1 MFSETPIISVISF
14 IETWEVLF
22 IVYISEISPPKKISG
37 LSSICVAFDYNPY
50 IVDSLK
56 TIPTYYYHKKDK
68 VWEFPVCYLG
78 RLLDNLTFLDEIQLK
93 LLDTPESGQ
102 FRQGQLFQEPLSEIE
117 KVSFKMKPFEHQLE
131 AINFGLEHEKWLLLD
146 SMGLGKTNSI
156 IWLAETLK
164 RRGIIDHCFII
175 CGVNSLKQNWKKEI
189 AKFST
194 ESAVVLGEYTTR
206 TGTIRYRPMDK
217 RAEQL
222 RNPIE
227 EFFVIT
233 NIESLR
239 DDRIIEAFKKS
250 ENSFGMI
257 AFDEAHK
264 AATKTSQQGTNLLK
278 LDAPFKI
285 AATGT
290 LITNNPLSAYVPLS
304 WTENDQ
310 STLTTYKSQYCNFG
324 GFKNAQV
331 IGFKNLEVLQE
342 EISNCS
348 LRRTLDQVRSDMPP
362 KTVTIELLELED
374 DQRKFY
380 EAIKEGVKEE
390 ADKIELKSANLL
402 ALTTRLRQATACP
415 SLLTTQNICSVK
427 VERCV
432 ELISELTSQGEKVVV
447 LSVFKETL
455 NELAAKL
462 GQFRYSINTGD
473 TPDAIV
479 GNNVDRFQNDPNEQV
494 FAGTWGKV
502 GTGWTL
508 NAASYLICLDTPYT
522 AAMFDQGT
530 DRVWR
535 VNNERPAFIT
545 VLECKDTIDERV
557 QQIIEH
563 KKELGEYLVD
573 GVEFSGTTSSK
584 LDDELRAIIR
594 DL

>member
-1 MFSETPIISVISF
+1 MIHIT
-14 IETWEVLF
+14 
-22 IVYISEISPPKKISG
+22 EISPPQKISG
-37 LSSICVAFDYNPY
+37 LSSICVTFDFNQY
-50 IVDSLK
+50 IVDALK
-56 TIPTYYYHKKDK
+56 TIPTYYYHKKDN
-68 VWEFPVCYLG
+68 VWEFPICYLN
-78 RLLDNLTFLDEIQLK
+78 RLLDSLTFLDEIQLR
-93 LLDTPESGQ
+93 LLDTPESGEFHFGRQ
-102 FRQGQLFQEPLSEIE
+102 FNLEPLSETE
-117 KVSFKMKPFEHQLE
+117 EVSFKMKPFEHQLE
-131 AINFGLEHEKWLLLD
+131 AINYGLTHEKWLLLD

-175 CGVNSLKQNWKKEI
+175 CEVNSLKQNWKKEI

-194 ESAVVLGEYTTR
+194 ESAVVLGEHITR
-206 TGTIRYRPMDK
+206 TGSVRYKSMDK

-222 RNPIE
+222 RDPID

-233 NIESLR
+233 NLESLR

-250 ENSFGMI
+250 SNKFGMI

-278 LDAPFKI
+278 LEAPFKV

-304 WTENDQ
+304 WTGNDQ
-310 STLTTYKSQYCNFG
+310 SILTTYKSQYCNFG
-324 GFKNAQV
+324 GIRDSQV

-342 EISNCS
+342 EIQSCS

-362 KTVTIELLELED
+362 KTVTLELLEPD
-374 DQRKFY
+374 DAQRKFY

-415 SLLTTQNICSVK
+415 SLLTTQK
-427 VERCV
+427 VPSCKVDRCV
-432 ELISELTSQGEKVVV
+432 ELIQELTSQGEKVVV
-447 LSVFKETL
+447 LSVFKETI
-455 NELAAKL
+455 NDLATKL
-462 GQFRYSINTGD
+462 GQFRFSVNTGD
-473 TPDAIV
+473 IPDGVVAR
-479 GNNVDRFQNDPNEQV
+479 NVDKFQDDPNEQV
-494 FAGTWGKV
+494 FIGTWGKV

-508 NAASYLICLDTPYT
+508 NAASYLICIDTPYT

-530 DRVWR
+530 DRIWR
-535 VNNERPAFIT
+535 VNNTRPAFIT
-545 VLECKDTIDERV
+545 VLLCKETIDERV
-557 QQIIEH
+557 QQIIET

-573 GVEFSGTTSSK
+573 GVEFSGGATSR
-584 LDDELRAIIR
+584 LDDELRAILR

>member
-1 MFSETPIISVISF
+1 MIHIT
-14 IETWEVLF
+14 
-22 IVYISEISPPKKISG
+22 EISPPQKISG
-37 LSSICVAFDYNPY
+37 LSSICVTFDFNQY
-50 IVDSLK
+50 IVDALK
-56 TIPTYYYHKKDK
+56 TIPTYYYHKKDN
-68 VWEFPVCYLG
+68 VWEFPICYLG
-78 RLLDNLTFLDEIQLK
+78 RLLDSLTFLDEINLK
-93 LLDTPESGQ
+93 LLDTPESGEFHFGRQ
-102 FRQGQLFQEPLSEIE
+102 FNLEPLSETE
-117 KVSFKMKPFEHQLE
+117 KISFKMNPFEHQLE
-131 AINFGLEHEKWLLLD
+131 AINYGLAHEKWLLLD

-194 ESAVVLGEYTTR
+194 ESAIVLGEHVTR
-206 TGTIRYRPMDK
+206 TGSIRYKSMEK

-222 RNPIE
+222 RDPID

-233 NIESLR
+233 NLESLR

-250 ENSFGMI
+250 SNKFGMI

-278 LDAPFKI
+278 LEAPFKV

-304 WTENDQ
+304 WTGNDQ
-310 STLTTYKSQYCNFG
+310 SILTTYKSQYCNFG
-324 GFKNAQV
+324 GIRDSQV

-342 EISNCS
+342 EIKSCS

-362 KTVTIELLELED
+362 KTVTLEVLEPND

-415 SLLTTQNICSVK
+415 SLLTTQNVSSCK
-427 VERCV
+427 VDRCV
-432 ELISELTSQGEKVVV
+432 ELIQELTSQGEKVVV
-447 LSVFKETL
+447 LSVFKETI
-455 NELAAKL
+455 NELSAKL
-462 GQFRYSINTGD
+462 DQFRYSINTGD
-473 TPDAIV
+473 VPDAV
-479 GNNVDRFQNDPNEQV
+479 VANNVSRFQEDPNEQV
-494 FAGTWGKV
+494 FVGTWGKV

-508 NAASYLICLDTPYT
+508 NAASYLICIDTPYT

-530 DRVWR
+530 DRIWR
-535 VNNERPAFIT
+535 VNNTRPAFIT
-545 VLECKDTIDERV
+545 VLLCKETIDERV
-557 QQIIEH
+557 QQIIET

-573 GVEFSGTTSSK
+573 GVEFSSQNSTK

>member
-1 MFSETPIISVISF
+1 MIHIT
-14 IETWEVLF
+14 
-22 IVYISEISPPKKISG
+22 EISPPQKMSG
-37 LSSICVAFDYNPY
+37 LSSICVTFDFNQY
-50 IVDSLK
+50 IVDALK
-56 TIPTYYYHKKDK
+56 TIPTYYYHKKDN
-68 VWEFPVCYLG
+68 VWEFPICYLG
-78 RLLDNLTFLDEIQLK
+78 RLLDSLTFLDEIQLK
-93 LLDTPESGQ
+93 LLDTPESGDGE
-102 FRQGQLFQEPLSEIE
+102 FRFGKQYNLEPLSEIE
-117 KVSFKMKPFEHQLE
+117 KVSFKMKPFDHQLE
-131 AINFGLEHEKWLLLD
+131 AINYGLAQEKWLLLD

-206 TGTIRYRPMDK
+206 NGTIRYRSMDK
-217 RAEQL
+217 RAAQL
-222 RNPIE
+222 KDPIE

-233 NIESLR
+233 NLESLR

-250 ENSFGMI
+250 SNNFGMI

-304 WTENDQ
+304 WTGNDR
-310 STLTTYKSQYCNFG
+310 SILTTYKSQYCNFG
-324 GFKNAQV
+324 GIHNAQV

-342 EISNCS
+342 EIQSCS
-348 LRRTLDQVRSDMPP
+348 LRRTLDQVRTDMPP
-362 KTVTIELLELED
+362 KTVTLEVLEPD
-374 DQRKFY
+374 ESQRKFY

-415 SLLTTQNICSVK
+415 SLLTTQSISSCK
-427 VERCV
+427 VDRCV
-432 ELISELTSQGEKVVV
+432 ELIQELTSQGEKVVV

-455 NELAAKL
+455 NDLAAKL
-462 GQFRYSINTGD
+462 DQFRFSVNTGD
-473 TPDAIV
+473 VPDAV
-479 GNNVDRFQNDPNEQV
+479 VADNVSRFQEDPREQV
-494 FAGTWGKV
+494 FIGTWGKV

-508 NAASYLICLDTPYT
+508 NAASYLICIDTPYT

-530 DRVWR
+530 DRIWR
-535 VNNERPAFIT
+535 VNNDRPAFIT
-545 VLECKDTIDERV
+545 VLICGDTIDERV
-557 QQIIEH
+557 QEIIER

-573 GVEFSGTTSSK
+573 GVEFSGQLNSK

>member
-1 MFSETPIISVISF
+1 MIHIT
-14 IETWEVLF
+14 
-22 IVYISEISPPKKISG
+22 EISPPQKMSG
-37 LSSICVAFDYNPY
+37 LSSICVTFDFNQY
-50 IVDSLK
+50 IVDALK
-56 TIPTYYYHKKDK
+56 TIPTYYYHKKDN
-68 VWEFPVCYLG
+68 VWEFPICYLG
-78 RLLDNLTFLDEIQLK
+78 RLLDSLTFLDEIQLK
-93 LLDTPESGQ
+93 LLDTPESGDGE
-102 FRQGQLFQEPLSEIE
+102 FRFGKQYNLEPLSEIE
-117 KVSFKMKPFEHQLE
+117 KVSFKMKPFDHQLE
-131 AINFGLEHEKWLLLD
+131 AINYGLAQEKWLLLD

-206 TGTIRYRPMDK
+206 NGTIRYRSMDK
-217 RAEQL
+217 RAAQL
-222 RNPIE
+222 KDPIE

-233 NIESLR
+233 NLESLR

-250 ENSFGMI
+250 SNNFGMI

-304 WTENDQ
+304 WTGNDR
-310 STLTTYKSQYCNFG
+310 SILTTYKSQYCNFG
-324 GFKNAQV
+324 GIHNAQV

-342 EISNCS
+342 EIQSCS
-348 LRRTLDQVRSDMPP
+348 LRRTLDQVRTDMPP
-362 KTVTIELLELED
+362 KTVTLEVLEPD
-374 DQRKFY
+374 ETQRKFY

-415 SLLTTQNICSVK
+415 SLLTTQNINSCK
-427 VERCV
+427 VDRCV
-432 ELISELTSQGEKVVV
+432 ELIQELTSQGEKVVV

-455 NELAAKL
+455 NDLAAKL
-462 GQFRYSINTGD
+462 DQFRFSINTGD
-473 TPDAIV
+473 VPDAV
-479 GNNVDRFQNDPNEQV
+479 VADNVSRFQEDPKEQV
-494 FAGTWGKV
+494 FIGTWGKV

-508 NAASYLICLDTPYT
+508 NAASYLICIDTPYT

-530 DRVWR
+530 DRIWR
-535 VNNERPAFIT
+535 VNNDRPAFIT
-545 VLECKDTIDERV
+545 VLICGDTIDERV
-557 QQIIEH
+557 QEIIER

-573 GVEFSGTTSSK
+573 GVEFSGQLNSK

>member
-1 MFSETPIISVISF
+1 MVTIQ
-14 IETWEVLF
+14 
-22 IVYISEISPPKKISG
+22 EISPPKKISG
-37 LSSICVAFDYNPY
+37 LSSLLISFEFNQY

-56 TIPTYYYHKKDK
+56 TLPTYYYHKKER
-68 VWEFPVCYLG
+68 VWEVPICYLG
-78 RLLDNLTFLDEIQLK
+78 RLLDSLTFLDEIQLK
-93 LLDTPESGQ
+93 LLDISKSDEFRFNKQ
-102 FRQGQLFQEPLSEIE
+102 FNLEPLSEIE

-131 AINFGLEHEKWLLLD
+131 AINFGLAQEKWLLLD

-189 AKFST
+189 QKFST

-206 TGTIRYRPMDK
+206 TGKIRYRSMDK
-217 RAEQL
+217 RAQQL
-222 RNPIE
+222 KDPIE

-233 NIESLR
+233 NLESLR

-250 ENSFGMI
+250 SNKFDMI

-264 AATKTSQQGTNLLK
+264 AATKSSQQGTNLLE

-304 WTENDQ
+304 WTGNDQ
-310 STLTTYKSQYCNFG
+310 SILTTYKSQYCNFG
-324 GFKNAQV
+324 GFKNSQV
-331 IGFKNLEVLQE
+331 IGFKNLNVLQE
-342 EISNCS
+342 ELSACS
-348 LRRTLDQVRSDMPP
+348 LRRTLDQVRSDMPS
-362 KTVTIELLELED
+362 KTVTLEVLELED
-374 DQRKFY
+374 SQRKFY

-415 SLLTTQNICSVK
+415 GLLTTQK
-427 VERCV
+427 VESIKVTRCL
-432 ELISELTSQGEKVVV
+432 EYIEELTSQGEKVVV

-455 NELAAKL
+455 NDLAAKL
-462 GQFRYSINTGD
+462 GQFRFSINTGD
-473 TPDAIV
+473 TPDAVVASNIE
-479 GNNVDRFQNDPNEQV
+479 RFQTDPNEQV
-494 FAGTWGKV
+494 CIGTWGKI

-508 NAASYLICLDTPYT
+508 NAASYLICIDTPYT

-530 DRVWR
+530 DRIWR

-545 VLECKDTIDERV
+545 VLICEDTIDERV
-557 QQIIEH
+557 QQIIET

-573 GVEFSGTTSSK
+573 GIESDNLANNK
-584 LDDELRAIIR
+584 LEDALREIIR

>member
-1 MFSETPIISVISF
+1 MIHLT
-14 IETWEVLF
+14 
-22 IVYISEISPPKKISG
+22 EISPPKKISG
-37 LSSICVAFDYNPY
+37 LSSVCVTFDFNQY
-50 IVDSLK
+50 IIDALK
-56 TIPTYYYHKKDK
+56 SIPTFYYHKKDN

-78 RLLDNLTFLDEIQLK
+78 RLLDSLTFLDEIQLK

-102 FRQGQLFQEPLSEIE
+102 FHFASKYNQQPLSEIE

-131 AINFGLEHEKWLLLD
+131 AINFGLSQEKWLLLD

-164 RRGIIDHCFII
+164 RRGVIDHCFII

-189 AKFST
+189 EKFST
-194 ESAVVLGEYTTR
+194 ESAVVLGEYVTR
-206 TGTIRYRPMDK
+206 TGTVRYRSMEK
-217 RAEQL
+217 RAQQL
-222 RNPIE
+222 KDPIE

-233 NIESLR
+233 NLESLR

-250 ENSFGMI
+250 SNSFGMI

-264 AATKTSQQGTNLLK
+264 AATKSSQQGTNLLK

-304 WTENDQ
+304 WTGNDQ

-342 EISNCS
+342 EINECS

-362 KTVTIELLELED
+362 KTVTLELLEPND

-390 ADKIELKSANLL
+390 ADKIELKATNLL
-402 ALTTRLRQATACP
+402 ALTTRLRQATSCP
-415 SLLTTQNICSVK
+415 SLLTTQEVSSCK
-427 VERCV
+427 VDRCV
-432 ELISELTSQGEKVVV
+432 ELIQELTSQGEKVVV

-462 GQFRYSINTGD
+462 GQFRFSINTGD
-473 TPDAIV
+473 VPDAV
-479 GNNVDRFQNDPNEQV
+479 VASNVSRFQEDPNEQV

-508 NAASYLICLDTPYT
+508 NSASYLICLDTPYT

-530 DRVWR
+530 DRIWR
-535 VNNERPAFIT
+535 VNNTRPAFIT
-545 VLECKDTIDERV
+545 VLLCKETIDERV
-557 QQIIEH
+557 QQIIET
-563 KKELGEYLVD
+563 KKELGDYLVD
-573 GVEFSGTTSSK
+573 GKEFTGSINSK
-584 LDDELRAIIR
+584 LEDELRSIIL

>member
-1 MFSETPIISVISF
+1 MI
-14 IETWEVLF
+14 
-22 IVYISEISPPKKISG
+22 YITEISPPKKISG
-37 LSSICVAFDYNPY
+37 LSSICVTFDYNQY
-50 IVDSLK
+50 VVDALK
-56 TIPTYYYHKKDK
+56 TIPTFYYHKRDN
-68 VWEFPVCYLG
+68 VWELPVCYLG
-78 RLLDNLTFLDEIQLK
+78 RLLDNLTFLDEIQLR
-93 LLDTPESGQ
+93 LLNTPESGEFRAATQ
-102 FRQGQLFQEPLSEIE
+102 FDLKPLSETE
-117 KVSFKMKPFEHQLE
+117 EVSFKMKPFDHQLE
-131 AINFGLEHEKWLLLD
+131 AINYGLSREKWLLLD

-189 AKFST
+189 QKFST

-206 TGTIRYRPMDK
+206 TGTVRYRPMDK

-222 RNPIE
+222 KNPIE

-233 NIESLR
+233 NLESLR

-250 ENSFGMI
+250 SNKFGMI

-278 LDAPFKI
+278 LEAPFKV

-304 WTENDQ
+304 WTDNDQ
-310 STLTTYKSQYCNFG
+310 SILTTYKSQYCNLG
-324 GFKNAQV
+324 GIKDSQV
-331 IGFKNLEVLQE
+331 IGFKNLEVLRE
-342 EISNCS
+342 EIESCS

-362 KTVTIELLELED
+362 KSVKLEVLEMED
-374 DQRKFY
+374 SQRKFY

-390 ADKIELKSANLL
+390 ADKITLKSANLL

-415 SLLTTQNICSVK
+415 SLLTSQSISSCK
-427 VERCV
+427 VDRCI
-432 ELISELTSQGEKVVV
+432 ELIQELTSQGEKVVV
-447 LSVFKETL
+447 LSVFKETI
-455 NELAAKL
+455 NDLATKL
-462 GQFRYSINTGD
+462 GQFRYSVNTGD
-473 TPDAIV
+473 IPDAV
-479 GNNVDRFQNDPNEQV
+479 VARNVDKFQEDPEEQV
-494 FAGTWGKV
+494 FIGTWGKV

-508 NAASYLICLDTPYT
+508 NAASYLICIDTPYT

-530 DRVWR
+530 DRIWR
-535 VNNERPAFIT
+535 VNNTRPAFIT
-545 VLECKDTIDERV
+545 VLLCGDTIDERV
-557 QQIIEH
+557 QEIIET

-573 GVEFSGTTSSK
+573 GVEFNGNTSNSR
-584 LDDELRAIIR
+584 LDDELRAILR

>member
-1 MFSETPIISVISF
+1 MINIY
-14 IETWEVLF
+14 EV
-22 IVYISEISPPKKISG
+22 SPPNKLSG
-37 LSSICVAFDYNPY
+37 LSSLVIKFDYNEY
-50 IVDSLK
+50 IIDALK
-56 TIPTYYYHKKDK
+56 TLPTYNYDKKNK
-68 VWEFPVCYLG
+68 LWEVPITYLG
-78 RLLDNLTFLDEIQLK
+78 RVLDNLTFLDDIQLR
-93 LLDTPESGQ
+93 LLDTPENGGIT
-102 FRQGQLFQEPLSEIE
+102 FNRKFNLEPLSEIE

-131 AINFGLEHEKWLLLD
+131 AINFGLTKEKWLLLD

-189 AKFST
+189 QKFST
-194 ESAVVLGEYTTR
+194 ESAIVLGEYTTR
-206 TGTIRYRPMDK
+206 TGTTRYRSMDK
-217 RAEQL
+217 RAQQL
-222 RNPIE
+222 KDPIE

-233 NIESLR
+233 NLESLR
-239 DDRIIEAFKKS
+239 DDRIIEAFKTSSNK
-250 ENSFGMI
+250 FGMI

-264 AATKTSQQGTNLLK
+264 AATKSSQQGTNLLK

-304 WTENDQ
+304 WTGNDKA
-310 STLTTYKSQYCNFG
+310 TLTNYKSQYCNFG

-342 EISNCS
+342 EIKACS

-362 KTVTIELLELED
+362 KTVTLEVLEPED

-390 ADKIELKSANLL
+390 ADKIELKTSSLL
-402 ALTTRLRQATACP
+402 ALTTRLRQASACP
-415 SLLTTQNICSVK
+415 SILTTQPVSSCK
-427 VERCV
+427 VDRCV
-432 ELISELTSQGEKVVV
+432 ELIQELTSQGEKVVV

-455 NELAAKL
+455 NELAARL
-462 GQFRYSINTGD
+462 GEFRFSINTGD
-473 TPDAIV
+473 VPDAV
-479 GNNVDRFQNDPNEQV
+479 VSTNVSRFQDDPKEQV
-494 FAGTWGKV
+494 FIGTWGKV

-508 NAASYLICLDTPYT
+508 NSASYLICLDTPYT

-530 DRVWR
+530 DRIWR
-535 VNNERPAFIT
+535 VNNTRPAFIT
-545 VLECKDTIDERV
+545 VLMCKDTIDERV
-557 QQIIEH
+557 QQIIET
-563 KKELGEYLVD
+563 KKELGEFLVD
-573 GVEFSGTTSSK
+573 GVDFDNTNNSR
-584 LDDELRAIIR
+584 LDDELRAILR

>member
-1 MFSETPIISVISF
+1 MIHIT
-14 IETWEVLF
+14 
-22 IVYISEISPPKKISG
+22 EISPPQKMSG
-37 LSSICVAFDYNPY
+37 LSSICVTFDFNQY
-50 IVDSLK
+50 IVDALK
-56 TIPTYYYHKKDK
+56 TIPTYYYHKKDN
-68 VWEFPVCYLG
+68 VWEFPICYLG
-78 RLLDNLTFLDEIQLK
+78 RLLDSLTFLDEIQLK
-93 LLDTPESGQ
+93 LLDTPESGE
-102 FRQGQLFQEPLSEIE
+102 FRFGKQYNLEPLSETE
-117 KVSFKMKPFEHQLE
+117 KVSFKMKPFDHQLE
-131 AINFGLEHEKWLLLD
+131 AINYGLAQEKWLLLD

-206 TGTIRYRPMDK
+206 NGTIRYRSMDK
-217 RAEQL
+217 RAAQL
-222 RNPIE
+222 KDPIE

-233 NIESLR
+233 NLESLR
-239 DDRIIEAFKKS
+239 DDRIIDAFKKS
-250 ENSFGMI
+250 SNKFGMI

-304 WTENDQ
+304 WTGNDR
-310 STLTTYKSQYCNFG
+310 SILTTYKSQYCNFG
-324 GFKNAQV
+324 GIHNAQV

-342 EISNCS
+342 EIQSCS
-348 LRRTLDQVRSDMPP
+348 LRRTLDQVRTDMPP
-362 KTVTIELLELED
+362 KTVTLEVLEPD
-374 DQRKFY
+374 ESQRKFY

-415 SLLTTQNICSVK
+415 SLLTTQNISSCK
-427 VERCV
+427 VDRCV
-432 ELISELTSQGEKVVV
+432 ELIQELTSQGEKVVV

-455 NELAAKL
+455 NDLAAKL
-462 GQFRYSINTGD
+462 DQFRFSINTGD
-473 TPDAIV
+473 VPDAV
-479 GNNVDRFQNDPNEQV
+479 VADNVSRFQEDPREQV
-494 FAGTWGKV
+494 FIGTWGKV

-508 NAASYLICLDTPYT
+508 NAASYLICIDTPYT

-530 DRVWR
+530 DRIWR
-535 VNNERPAFIT
+535 VNNDRPAFIT
-545 VLECKDTIDERV
+545 VLICGDTIDERV
-557 QQIIEH
+557 QEIIER

-573 GVEFSGTTSSK
+573 GVEFSGQLNSK

>member
-1 MFSETPIISVISF
+1 MIKI
-14 IETWEVLF
+14 
-22 IVYISEISPPKKISG
+22 YEISPPQKISG
-37 LSSICVAFDYNPY
+37 LSSLIVQFDYNEF
-50 IVDSLK
+50 IVDSIK
-56 TIPTYYYHKKDK
+56 TIPTAYYHKKEK
-68 VWEFPVCYLG
+68 VWELPVCYLG
-78 RLLDNLTFLDEIQLK
+78 RLLDSLTFLDEIQLK
-93 LLDTPESGQ
+93 LLDTPESGE
-102 FRQGQLFQEPLSEIE
+102 FHFNKNFNLEPLTEIE
-117 KVSFKMKPFEHQLE
+117 KVSFKMKPFDHQLE
-131 AINFGLEHEKWLLLD
+131 AINFGLDKEKWLLLD

-189 AKFST
+189 QKFST

-206 TGTIRYRPMDK
+206 TGTTRYRSMDK
-217 RAEQL
+217 RAQQL
-222 RNPIE
+222 KDPIE

-233 NIESLR
+233 NLESLR

-250 ENSFGMI
+250 ANKFGMI

-278 LDAPFKI
+278 LEAPFKI

-304 WTENDQ
+304 WTGNDQ
-310 STLTTYKSQYCNFG
+310 ATLSNYKSQYCNFG
-324 GFKNAQV
+324 GFADKQV
-331 IGFKNLEVLQE
+331 IGFKNLNILQE
-342 EISNCS
+342 EIKQCS
-348 LRRTLDQVRSDMPP
+348 LRRTLDQVRSDMPA
-362 KTVTIELLELED
+362 KTVTLELLEPED

-390 ADKIELKSANLL
+390 ADKIDLKTSSLL
-402 ALTTRLRQATACP
+402 ALTTRLRQASACP
-415 SLLTTQNICSVK
+415 SILTTQPVSSCK
-427 VERCV
+427 VDRCL
-432 ELISELTSQGEKVVV
+432 ELIQELTSQGEKVVV

-462 GQFRYSINTGD
+462 GEFRFSVNTGD
-473 TPDAIV
+473 VPDPVVAS
-479 GNNVDRFQNDPNEQV
+479 NVARFQDDPREQV
-494 FAGTWGKV
+494 FIGTWGKV

-508 NAASYLICLDTPYT
+508 NSASYLICLDTPYT

-530 DRVWR
+530 DRIWR
-535 VNNERPAFIT
+535 VNNTRPAFIT
-545 VLECKDTIDERV
+545 VLMCKDTIDERV
-557 QQIIEH
+557 QQIIET

-573 GVEFSGTTSSK
+573 GVDFDNTNNYK
-584 LDDELRAIIR
+584 LDDELRAILR

>member
-1 MFSETPIISVISF
+1 MIKI
-14 IETWEVLF
+14 
-22 IVYISEISPPKKISG
+22 YEISPPQKISG
-37 LSSICVAFDYNPY
+37 LSSLIVQFDYNEY
-50 IVDSLK
+50 IVDSIK
-56 TIPTYYYHKKDK
+56 TIPTAHYHKKEK
-68 VWEFPVCYLG
+68 VWELPVCYLG
-78 RLLDNLTFLDEIQLK
+78 RLLDSLTFLDEIQLR
-93 LLDTPESGQ
+93 LLDTPESGD
-102 FRQGQLFQEPLSEIE
+102 FHFNKNFNLEPLTEIE

-131 AINFGLEHEKWLLLD
+131 AINFGLDKEKWLLLD

-189 AKFST
+189 QKFST

-206 TGTIRYRPMDK
+206 TGTTRYRSMDK
-217 RAEQL
+217 RAQQL
-222 RNPIE
+222 KDPIE

-233 NIESLR
+233 NLESLR
-239 DDRIIEAFKKS
+239 DDRIIEAFNKS
-250 ENSFGMI
+250 ANKFGMI

-278 LDAPFKI
+278 LEAPFKI

-304 WTENDQ
+304 WTGNDK
-310 STLTTYKSQYCNFG
+310 SILTNYKSQYCNFG
-324 GFKNAQV
+324 GFKNNQV

-342 EISNCS
+342 VISNCS

-362 KTVTIELLELED
+362 KTVTLELLEPED

-390 ADKIELKSANLL
+390 ADKIELKTSSLL
-402 ALTTRLRQATACP
+402 ALTTRLRQASACP
-415 SLLTTQNICSVK
+415 SILTTQPVSSCK
-427 VERCV
+427 VDRCL
-432 ELISELTSQGEKVVV
+432 ELIQELTSQGEKVVV

-462 GQFRYSINTGD
+462 GEFRFSLNTGD
-473 TPDAIV
+473 IPDAV
-479 GNNVDRFQNDPNEQV
+479 VASNVARFQDDPKEQV
-494 FAGTWGKV
+494 FIGTWGKV

-508 NAASYLICLDTPYT
+508 NSSSYLICLDTPYT

-530 DRVWR
+530 DRIWR
-535 VNNERPAFIT
+535 VNNTRPAFIT
-545 VLECKDTIDERV
+545 VLMCKDTIDDRV
-557 QQIIEH
+557 QQIIET

-573 GVEFSGTTSSK
+573 GIEFNNTNNYK
-584 LDDELRAIIR
+584 LDDELRAILR

>member
-1 MFSETPIISVISF
+1 MI
-14 IETWEVLF
+14 
-22 IVYISEISPPKKISG
+22 YIQELEKPLKISG
-37 LSSICVAFDYNPY
+37 LSSLLISFDFNQY

-56 TIPTYYYHKKDK
+56 TLPTAHYHKSLKA
-68 VWEFPVCYLG
+68 WEVPIAYLG
-78 RLLDNLTFLDEIQLK
+78 RVLDSLTFLDDIQLR
-93 LLDTPESGQ
+93 LLDTPENGEFRFGKQ
-102 FRQGQLFQEPLSEIE
+102 FSLAPLSEIE

-131 AINFGLEHEKWLLLD
+131 TINFGLTHEKWLLLS
-146 SMGLGKTNSI
+146 SMGTGKTCMI
-156 IWLAETLK
+156 MWLAETLK
-164 RRGIIDHCFII
+164 RRGVIDHCFII

-206 TGTIRYRPMDK
+206 TGKIRYRSMDK
-217 RAEQL
+217 RAQQL
-222 RNPIE
+222 MEPIE

-233 NIESLR
+233 NLESLR
-239 DDRIIEAFKKS
+239 DDRIVEAFKKS
-250 ENSFGMI
+250 SNKFGMI

-264 AATKTSQQGTNLLK
+264 AATKSSQQGTNLLK

-304 WTENDQ
+304 WTGNDQ
-310 STLTTYKSQYCNFG
+310 STLTNYKSQYCNFG
-324 GFKNAQV
+324 GFKNSQV
-331 IGFKNLEVLQE
+331 IGFKNLEVLRE
-342 EISNCS
+342 EIDACS
-348 LRRTLDQVRSDMPP
+348 IRHTLDQVRKDMPP
-362 KTVTIELLELED
+362 KTVTVELLEPDD
-374 DQRKFY
+374 DQLKFY

-390 ADKIELKSANLL
+390 ADKIELKTSSLL

-415 SLLTTQNICSVK
+415 SLLTTQNISNCK
-427 VERCV
+427 IDRCV
-432 ELISELTSQGEKVVV
+432 ELIQELTSQGEKVVV

-455 NELAAKL
+455 KELEAKL

-479 GNNVDRFQNDPNEQV
+479 SANVDRFQEDPNEQV

-508 NAASYLICLDTPYT
+508 NAASYMICLDTPYT
-522 AAMFDQGT
+522 AAMFDQGC
-530 DRVWR
+530 DRCYR
-535 VNNERPAFIT
+535 VNNTRPAFIT
-545 VLECKDTIDERV
+545 VLQCQDTIDERV
-557 QQIIEH
+557 WQIIET
-563 KKELGEYLVD
+563 KKELGDYLVD
-573 GVEFSGTTSSK
+573 GVEMNGFNNSR

>member
-1 MFSETPIISVISF
+1 MINI
-14 IETWEVLF
+14 
-22 IVYISEISPPKKISG
+22 YEISPPSKISG
-37 LSSICVAFDYNPY
+37 LSSLVVSFDYNQY

-78 RLLDNLTFLDEIQLK
+78 RLLDNLTFLDDINLK

-102 FRQGQLFQEPLSEIE
+102 FHFGRQFTLEPLSETE

-164 RRGIIDHCFII
+164 RRGLIDHCFII

-194 ESAVVLGEYTTR
+194 ESAIVLGEYTTR
-206 TGTIRYRPMDK
+206 TGTTRYRSMDK
-217 RAEQL
+217 RAQQL
-222 RNPIE
+222 LDPIE

-233 NIESLR
+233 NLESLR

-250 ENSFGMI
+250 ENKFGMI

-264 AATKTSQQGTNLLK
+264 AATKSSQQGTNLLK

-304 WTENDQ
+304 WTSNDA
-310 STLTTYKSQYCNFG
+310 SILTMYKSQYCNFG
-324 GFKNAQV
+324 GFKNSQV
-331 IGFKNLEVLQE
+331 IGFKNLDVLQE
-342 EISNCS
+342 EIKSCS

-362 KTVTIELLELED
+362 KTVTLEILEPDD

-390 ADKIELKSANLL
+390 ADKIDLKTSSLL

-415 SLLTTQNICSVK
+415 SLLTTQNVSNCKID
-427 VERCV
+427 RCV
-432 ELISELTSQGEKVVV
+432 ELIQELTSQGEKVVV

-462 GQFRYSINTGD
+462 GEFRYSINTGD
-473 TPDAIV
+473 VPDAV
-479 GNNVDRFQNDPNEQV
+479 VADNVARFQDDPKEQV

-508 NAASYLICLDTPYT
+508 NSASYLICLDTPYT

-530 DRVWR
+530 DRIYR
-535 VNNERPAFIT
+535 VNNTRPAFIT
-545 VLECKDTIDERV
+545 VLLCSDTIDERV
-557 QQIIEH
+557 QEIIET
-563 KKELGEYLVD
+563 KKELSEYLVD
-573 GVEFSGTTSSK
+573 GVEFSGQVNNR

>member
-1 MFSETPIISVISF
+1 MIKI
-14 IETWEVLF
+14 
-22 IVYISEISPPKKISG
+22 YEISPPQKISG
-37 LSSICVAFDYNPY
+37 LSSLIVQFDYNEY
-50 IVDSLK
+50 IVDSIK
-56 TIPTYYYHKKDK
+56 TIPTAHYHKKEK
-68 VWEFPVCYLG
+68 VWELPVCYLG
-78 RLLDNLTFLDEIQLK
+78 RLLDSLTFLDEIQLK
-93 LLDTPESGQ
+93 LLDTPESGE
-102 FRQGQLFQEPLSEIE
+102 FHFNKNFNLEPLTEIE
-117 KVSFKMKPFEHQLE
+117 KVSFKMNPFEHQLE
-131 AINFGLEHEKWLLLD
+131 AINFGLDKEKWLLLD

-189 AKFST
+189 QKFST

-206 TGTIRYRPMDK
+206 TGTTRYRSMDK
-217 RAEQL
+217 RAQQL
-222 RNPIE
+222 RDPID

-233 NIESLR
+233 NLESLR

-250 ENSFGMI
+250 SNKFGMI

-278 LDAPFKI
+278 LEAPFKI

-304 WTENDQ
+304 WTGNDQ
-310 STLTTYKSQYCNFG
+310 ATLSNYKSQYCNFG
-324 GFKNAQV
+324 GFADKQV
-331 IGFKNLEVLQE
+331 IGFKNLDVLQE
-342 EISNCS
+342 EIKQCS

-362 KTVTIELLELED
+362 KTVTLELLEPEE

-390 ADKIELKSANLL
+390 ADKIDLKTSSLL
-402 ALTTRLRQATACP
+402 ALTTRLRQASACP
-415 SLLTTQNICSVK
+415 SILTTQAVSSCK
-427 VERCV
+427 VDRCV
-432 ELISELTSQGEKVVV
+432 ELIQELTSQGEKVVV

-462 GQFRYSINTGD
+462 GEFRFSINTGD
-473 TPDAIV
+473 VPDAV
-479 GNNVDRFQNDPNEQV
+479 VASNVSRFQDDPREQV
-494 FAGTWGKV
+494 FIGTWGKV

-508 NAASYLICLDTPYT
+508 NSSSYLICLDTPYT

-530 DRVWR
+530 DRIWR
-535 VNNERPAFIT
+535 VNNTRPAFIT
-545 VLECKDTIDERV
+545 VLMCKDTIDERV
-557 QQIIEH
+557 QQIIET
-563 KKELGEYLVD
+563 KKELGDYLVD
-573 GVEFSGTTSSK
+573 GVEFTNTNNPR
-584 LDDELRAIIR
+584 LDDELRAILR

>member
-1 MFSETPIISVISF
+1 MIHIT
-14 IETWEVLF
+14 
-22 IVYISEISPPKKISG
+22 EISPPQKISG
-37 LSSICVAFDYNPY
+37 LSSICVTFDFNQY
-50 IVDSLK
+50 IVDALK
-56 TIPTYYYHKKDK
+56 TIPTYYYHKKDN
-68 VWEFPVCYLG
+68 VWEFPICYLN
-78 RLLDNLTFLDEIQLK
+78 RLLDSLTFLDEIQLR
-93 LLDTPESGQ
+93 LLDTPESGEFHFGRQ
-102 FRQGQLFQEPLSEIE
+102 FNLEPLSETE
-117 KVSFKMKPFEHQLE
+117 EVSFKMKPFEHQLE
-131 AINFGLEHEKWLLLD
+131 AINYGLTHEKWLLLD

-194 ESAVVLGEYTTR
+194 ESAVVLGEHITR
-206 TGTIRYRPMDK
+206 TGSVRYKSMDK

-222 RNPIE
+222 RDPID

-233 NIESLR
+233 NLESLR

-250 ENSFGMI
+250 SNKFGMI

-278 LDAPFKI
+278 LEAPFKV

-304 WTENDQ
+304 WTGNDQ
-310 STLTTYKSQYCNFG
+310 SILTTYKSQYCNFG
-324 GFKNAQV
+324 GIRDSQV

-342 EISNCS
+342 EIQSCS
-348 LRRTLDQVRSDMPP
+348 LRRTLDQVRLDMPP
-362 KTVTIELLELED
+362 KTVTLELLEPD
-374 DQRKFY
+374 DAQRKFY

-415 SLLTTQNICSVK
+415 SLLTTQK
-427 VERCV
+427 VPSCKVDRCV
-432 ELISELTSQGEKVVV
+432 ELIQELTSQGEKVVV
-447 LSVFKETL
+447 LSVFKETI
-455 NELAAKL
+455 NDLATKL
-462 GQFRYSINTGD
+462 GQFRFSVNTGD
-473 TPDAIV
+473 IPDGVVAR
-479 GNNVDRFQNDPNEQV
+479 NVDKFQDDPNEQV
-494 FAGTWGKV
+494 FIGTWGKV

-508 NAASYLICLDTPYT
+508 NAASYLICIDTPYT

-530 DRVWR
+530 DRIWR
-535 VNNERPAFIT
+535 VNNTRPAFIT
-545 VLECKDTIDERV
+545 VLLCKETIDERV
-557 QQIIEH
+557 QQIIET

-573 GVEFSGTTSSK
+573 GVEFSSAANSR
-584 LDDELRAIIR
+584 LDDELRAILR

>member
-1 MFSETPIISVISF
+1 M
-14 IETWEVLF
+14 EVCQL
-22 IVYISEISPPKKISG
+22 IYVTEISPPRKISG
-37 LSSICVAFDYNPY
+37 LSSIIVQFDYSQY
-50 IVDSLK
+50 VVDSLK
-56 TIPTYYYHKKDK
+56 TIPTYYFHKKDNA
-68 VWEFPVCYLG
+68 WEIPISYLG
-78 RLLDNLTFLDEIQLK
+78 RLLDSLTFLDDIQLQ
-93 LLDTPESGQ
+93 LLNDS
-102 FRQGQLFQEPLSEIE
+102 FLSKSRYNLEPLSEIE
-117 KVSFKMKPFEHQLE
+117 KISFKMKPFEHQLE
-131 AINFGLEHEKWLLLD
+131 AINYGLAHEKWLLLD

-164 RRGIIDHCFII
+164 RRGLIDHCFII

-194 ESAVVLGEYTTR
+194 ESAIVLGEHVTR
-206 TGTIRYRPMDK
+206 TGNISYKSIEK
-217 RAEQL
+217 RAQQL
-222 RNPIE
+222 KDPIE

-233 NIESLR
+233 NLESLR

-250 ENSFGMI
+250 SNKFDMI

-278 LDAPFKI
+278 LDAPFKV

-310 STLTTYKSQYCNFG
+310 SILTTYKSQYCNFG
-324 GFKNAQV
+324 GIKNSQI

-342 EISNCS
+342 EIQSCS

-362 KTVTIELLELED
+362 KTVTIEVLEPD
-374 DQRKFY
+374 DSQRKFY

-415 SLLTTQNICSVK
+415 SLLTTQK
-427 VERCV
+427 VSSCKVDRCI
-432 ELISELTSQGEKVVV
+432 ELIQELTSQGEKVVV

-455 NELAAKL
+455 NDLAAKL
-462 GQFRYSINTGD
+462 GQFRFSINTGD
-473 TPDAIV
+473 IPDGVVAK
-479 GNNVDRFQNDPNEQV
+479 NVERFQEDPEEQV
-494 FAGTWGKV
+494 FIGTWGKV

-508 NAASYLICLDTPYT
+508 NAASYLICIDTPYT

-530 DRVWR
+530 DRIWR

-545 VLECKDTIDERV
+545 VLVCEDTIDERV
-557 QQIIEH
+557 QQIIET

-573 GVEFSGTTSSK
+573 GVEFSNQTNTK

>member
-1 MFSETPIISVISF
+1 MIRLT
-14 IETWEVLF
+14 
-22 IVYISEISPPKKISG
+22 EISPPKKISG
-37 LSSICVAFDYNPY
+37 LSSICCTFDFNQY

-56 TIPTYYYHKKDK
+56 TIPTFYYHKKDN

-78 RLLDNLTFLDEIQLK
+78 RLLDSLTFLDEIQLK
-93 LLDTPESGQ
+93 LLDTPESGE
-102 FRQGQLFQEPLSEIE
+102 FHFGRRFNLEPLSEIE
-117 KVSFKMKPFEHQLE
+117 KVSFKMKPFDHQLE
-131 AINFGLEHEKWLLLD
+131 AINYGLAHEKWLLLD

-189 AKFST
+189 EKFST
-194 ESAVVLGEYTTR
+194 ESAVVLGEYVTR
-206 TGTIRYRPMDK
+206 TGTIRYRSMDK
-217 RAEQL
+217 RAAQL
-222 RNPIE
+222 KDPID

-233 NIESLR
+233 NLESLR

-250 ENSFGMI
+250 SNKFGMI

-278 LDAPFKI
+278 LEAPFEV

-304 WTENDQ
+304 WTGNDQ
-310 STLTTYKSQYCNFG
+310 ATLTTYKSQYCNFG
-324 GFKNAQV
+324 GIKNSQV
-331 IGFKNLEVLQE
+331 IGFKNLDVLQE
-342 EISNCS
+342 EIQSCS

-362 KTVTIELLELED
+362 KTVTLEVLEPD
-374 DQRKFY
+374 DNQRKFY

-415 SLLTTQNICSVK
+415 GLLTTQK
-427 VERCV
+427 VESIKVNRCV
-432 ELISELTSQGEKVVV
+432 EYIEELVSQGEKVVV

-455 NELAAKL
+455 NDLAAKL
-462 GQFRYSINTGD
+462 GQFHFSINTGD

-479 GNNVDRFQNDPNEQV
+479 ASNVERFQTDPNEQV
-494 FAGTWGKV
+494 FIGTWGKV

-508 NAASYLICLDTPYT
+508 NAASYLICIDTPYT

-530 DRVWR
+530 DRIWR

-545 VLECKDTIDERV
+545 VLICKDTIDERV
-557 QQIIEH
+557 QEIIEN

-573 GVEFSGTTSSK
+573 GIEFTGQANSK
-584 LDDELRAIIR
+584 LDDELRSILR

>member
-1 MFSETPIISVISF
+1 M
-14 IETWEVLF
+14 
-22 IVYISEISPPKKISG
+22 VYITEISPPKKISG
-37 LSSICVAFDYNPY
+37 LSSICVTFNYNQY
-50 IVDSLK
+50 IVDALK
-56 TIPTYYYHKKDK
+56 TIPTFYYHKKDN
-68 VWEFPVCYLG
+68 VWEFPSCYLG
-78 RLLDNLTFLDEIQLK
+78 RLLDSLTFLDEIQLK

-102 FRQGQLFQEPLSEIE
+102 FHSSKQFNMEPLSETE
-117 KVSFKMKPFEHQLE
+117 KISFKMTPFEHQLE

-189 AKFST
+189 QKFST
-194 ESAVVLGEYTTR
+194 ESAVVLGEYVTR
-206 TGTIRYRPMDK
+206 TGNIRYRSMDK
-217 RAEQL
+217 RAAQL
-222 RNPIE
+222 KDPIE

-233 NIESLR
+233 NLESLR
-239 DDRIIEAFKKS
+239 DDRIIEAFNKS
-250 ENSFGMI
+250 SNKFGMI

-304 WTENDQ
+304 WTSNDQ
-310 STLTTYKSQYCNFG
+310 SILTTYKSQYCNFG

-331 IGFKNLEVLQE
+331 TGFKNLDVLQE
-342 EISNCS
+342 EIQSCS

-362 KTVTIELLELED
+362 KTVTLELLEPED

-415 SLLTTQNICSVK
+415 SLLTTQSVSSCK
-427 VERCV
+427 VDRCV
-432 ELISELTSQGEKVVV
+432 ELIQELTSQGEKVVV
-447 LSVFKETL
+447 LSVFKETI
-455 NELAAKL
+455 NELSAKL
-462 GQFRYSINTGD
+462 DQFRYSVNTGD
-473 TPDAIV
+473 VPDAIV
-479 GNNVDRFQNDPNEQV
+479 ANNVARFQEDPNEQV
-494 FAGTWGKV
+494 FVGTWGKV

-508 NAASYLICLDTPYT
+508 NAASYLICIDTPYT

-530 DRVWR
+530 DRIWR
-535 VNNERPAFIT
+535 VNNSRPAFIT
-545 VLECKDTIDERV
+545 VLMCADTIDERV
-557 QQIIEH
+557 QEIIET

-573 GVEFSGTTSSK
+573 GIEFSDATNSR
-584 LDDELRAIIR
+584 LDDALREIIR
-594 DL
+594 GL

>member
-1 MFSETPIISVISF
+1 MI
-14 IETWEVLF
+14 
-22 IVYISEISPPKKISG
+22 YITEISPAKKISG
-37 LSSICVAFDYNPY
+37 LSSIAVTFDFNQY
-50 IVDSLK
+50 IVDALK
-56 TIPTYYYHKKDK
+56 TIPTFYYHKKDN
-68 VWEFPVCYLG
+68 VWEFPICYLG
-78 RLLDNLTFLDEIQLK
+78 RLLDSLTFLDEIQLK
-93 LLDTPESGQ
+93 LLDSPESGEFRFNKQ
-102 FRQGQLFQEPLSEIE
+102 FNLEPLSEIE
-117 KVSFKMKPFEHQLE
+117 KVSFKMKPFEHQLD
-131 AINFGLEHEKWLLLD
+131 AINYGLTQEKWLLLD

-156 IWLAETLK
+156 IWLAEILK
-164 RRGIIDHCFII
+164 RRGLIDHCFII

-189 AKFST
+189 EKFST
-194 ESAVVLGEYTTR
+194 ESAVVLGEYITR
-206 TGTIRYRPMDK
+206 TGTIRYRSMDK
-217 RAEQL
+217 RAKQL
-222 RNPIE
+222 LDPIE

-233 NIESLR
+233 NLESLR
-239 DDRIIEAFKKS
+239 DDRIIEAFKKTH
-250 ENSFGMI
+250 NKFGMI

-264 AATKTSQQGTNLLK
+264 AATKSSQQGTNLLK
-278 LDAPFKI
+278 LDAPFKV

-304 WTENDQ
+304 WTDNDQ

-342 EISNCS
+342 EINSCA
-348 LRRTLDQVRSDMPP
+348 LRRTLDQVRTDMPP
-362 KTVTIELLELED
+362 KTVTLELLEPDD

-402 ALTTRLRQATACP
+402 ALTTRLRQATSCP
-415 SLLTTQNICSVK
+415 SLLTTQNVSSCK
-427 VERCV
+427 VDRCV
-432 ELISELTSQGEKVVV
+432 ELIQELTSQGEKVVV

-455 NELAAKL
+455 RELAAKL
-462 GQFRYSINTGD
+462 DQFRFSINTGD
-473 TPDAIV
+473 TPDAV
-479 GNNVDRFQNDPNEQV
+479 VADNVARFQDNPAEQV

-530 DRVWR
+530 DRIWR
-535 VNNERPAFIT
+535 VNNTRPAFIT
-545 VLECKDTIDERV
+545 VLLCKDTIDERV
-557 QQIIEH
+557 QQIIEA

-573 GVEFSGTTSSK
+573 GIEFSSAANSR

>member
-1 MFSETPIISVISF
+1 MIRIT
-14 IETWEVLF
+14 
-22 IVYISEISPPKKISG
+22 EISPPQKISG
-37 LSSICVAFDYNPY
+37 LSSICVTFDFNQY
-50 IVDSLK
+50 IVDTLK
-56 TIPTYYYHKKDK
+56 TIPTYYYHKKAN

-78 RLLDNLTFLDEIQLK
+78 RLLDSLTFLDEIQLK
-93 LLDTPESGQ
+93 LLDTPDSEEFCFNKQ
-102 FRQGQLFQEPLSEIE
+102 YNLEPLSEIE
-117 KVSFKMKPFEHQLE
+117 KVSFKMKPFDHQLE
-131 AINFGLEHEKWLLLD
+131 AINYGLAQEKWLLLD

-156 IWLAETLK
+156 IWLAEILK

-194 ESAVVLGEYTTR
+194 ESALVLGEYTTR
-206 TGTIRYRPMDK
+206 NGTIRYRSMDK
-217 RAEQL
+217 RAAQL
-222 RNPIE
+222 KDPIE

-233 NIESLR
+233 NLESLR

-250 ENSFGMI
+250 SNKFGMI

-304 WTENDQ
+304 WTGNDR
-310 STLTTYKSQYCNFG
+310 STLTAYKSQYCNFG
-324 GFKNAQV
+324 GIHNAQV
-331 IGFKNLEVLQE
+331 IGFKNLEILQE
-342 EISNCS
+342 EIQSCS
-348 LRRTLDQVRSDMPP
+348 LRRTLDQVRTDMPP
-362 KTVTIELLELED
+362 KTVTLEVLEPD
-374 DQRKFY
+374 ESQRKFY
-380 EAIKEGVKEE
+380 EAIKEGIKEE

-415 SLLTTQNICSVK
+415 SLLTTQNVSSCK
-427 VERCV
+427 VDRCV
-432 ELISELTSQGEKVVV
+432 ELIQELTSQGEKVVV

-455 NELAAKL
+455 NDLAAKL
-462 GQFRYSINTGD
+462 EQFRFSVNTGD
-473 TPDAIV
+473 VPDAIV
-479 GNNVDRFQNDPNEQV
+479 ANNVERFQSDPKEQV

-508 NAASYLICLDTPYT
+508 NAASYLICIDTPYT

-530 DRVWR
+530 DRIHR
-535 VNNERPAFIT
+535 ITSTRPSFIT
-545 VLECKDTIDERV
+545 VLQCSDTIDERV
-557 QQIIEH
+557 WQIIER

-573 GVEFSGTTSSK
+573 GVDFSGQPNSK

>member
-1 MFSETPIISVISF
+1 MVKI
-14 IETWEVLF
+14 
-22 IVYISEISPPKKISG
+22 YEIAPPQKISG
-37 LSSICVAFDYNPY
+37 LSSLIVQFDFNQYV
-50 IVDSLK
+50 VDSLK
-56 TIPTYYYHKKDK
+56 TIPTAHYHKKEK
-68 VWEFPVCYLG
+68 VWELPVCYLG
-78 RLLDNLTFLDEIQLK
+78 RLLDSLTFLDEIQLK
-93 LLDTPESGQ
+93 LLDTPENGEIT
-102 FRQGQLFQEPLSEIE
+102 FNKNHNLEPLSETE
-117 KVSFKMKPFEHQLE
+117 KISFKMKPFEHQLE
-131 AINFGLEHEKWLLLD
+131 AINFGLDKEKWLLLD

-189 AKFST
+189 QKFST
-194 ESAVVLGEYTTR
+194 ESAIVLGEYVTR
-206 TGTIRYRPMDK
+206 NGTIRYRSMDK
-217 RAEQL
+217 RAQQL
-222 RNPIE
+222 KDPIE

-233 NIESLR
+233 NLESLR
-239 DDRIIEAFKKS
+239 DDRIIEAFKTSSNK
-250 ENSFGMI
+250 FGMI

-264 AATKTSQQGTNLLK
+264 AATKSSQQGTNLLK

-304 WTENDQ
+304 WTGNDAA
-310 STLTTYKSQYCNFG
+310 TLTNYKSQYCNFG
-324 GFKNAQV
+324 GFKNSQV

-342 EISNCS
+342 EIKACS

-362 KTVTIELLELED
+362 KTVTLEVLEPDD

-390 ADKIELKSANLL
+390 ADKIELKTSSLL

-415 SLLTTQNICSVK
+415 SLLTTQQVSNCKID
-427 VERCV
+427 RCI
-432 ELISELTSQGEKVVV
+432 ELIEELTSQGEKVVV

-462 GQFRYSINTGD
+462 GEFRYSINTGD
-473 TPDAIV
+473 VPDAV
-479 GNNVDRFQNDPNEQV
+479 VADNVARFQEDPNEQV

-508 NAASYLICLDTPYT
+508 NSSSYLICLDTPYT

-530 DRVWR
+530 DRIWR

-545 VLECKDTIDERV
+545 VLLCSDTIDERV
-557 QQIIEH
+557 QQIIET
-563 KKELGEYLVD
+563 KKELGDYLVD
-573 GVEFSGTTSSK
+573 GVEFSGQLNSK
-584 LDDELRAIIR
+584 LEDALREIIQ

>member
-1 MFSETPIISVISF
+1 MIHIT
-14 IETWEVLF
+14 
-22 IVYISEISPPKKISG
+22 EISPPQKISG
-37 LSSICVAFDYNPY
+37 LSSICVTFDFNQY
-50 IVDSLK
+50 IVDALK
-56 TIPTYYYHKKDK
+56 TIPTYYYHKKDN
-68 VWEFPVCYLG
+68 VWEFPICYLN
-78 RLLDNLTFLDEIQLK
+78 RLLDSLTFLDEIQLR
-93 LLDTPESGQ
+93 LLDTPESGEFHFGRQ
-102 FRQGQLFQEPLSEIE
+102 FNLEPLSETE
-117 KVSFKMKPFEHQLE
+117 EVSFKMKPFEHQLE
-131 AINFGLEHEKWLLLD
+131 AINYGLTHEKWLLLD

-194 ESAVVLGEYTTR
+194 ESAVVLGEHITR
-206 TGTIRYRPMDK
+206 TGSVRYKSMDK

-222 RNPIE
+222 RDPID

-233 NIESLR
+233 NLESLR

-250 ENSFGMI
+250 SNKFGMI

-278 LDAPFKI
+278 LEAPFKV

-304 WTENDQ
+304 WTGNDQ
-310 STLTTYKSQYCNFG
+310 SILTTYKSQYCNFG
-324 GFKNAQV
+324 GIRDSQV

-342 EISNCS
+342 EIQSCS

-362 KTVTIELLELED
+362 KTVTLELLEPD
-374 DQRKFY
+374 DAQRKFY

-415 SLLTTQNICSVK
+415 SLLTTQK
-427 VERCV
+427 VPSCKVDRCV
-432 ELISELTSQGEKVVV
+432 ELIQELTSQGEKVVV
-447 LSVFKETL
+447 LSVFKETI
-455 NELAAKL
+455 NDLATKL
-462 GQFRYSINTGD
+462 GQFRFSVNTGD
-473 TPDAIV
+473 IPDGVVAR
-479 GNNVDRFQNDPNEQV
+479 NVDKFQDDPNEQV
-494 FAGTWGKV
+494 FIGTWGKV

-508 NAASYLICLDTPYT
+508 NAASYLICIDTPYT

-530 DRVWR
+530 DRIWR
-535 VNNERPAFIT
+535 VNNTRPAFIT
-545 VLECKDTIDERV
+545 VLLCKETIDERV
-557 QQIIEH
+557 QQIIET

-573 GVEFSGTTSSK
+573 GVEFSSAANSR
-584 LDDELRAIIR
+584 LDDELRAILR

>member
-1 MFSETPIISVISF
+1 MIRIF
-14 IETWEVLF
+14 
-22 IVYISEISPPKKISG
+22 EISPGKKISG
-37 LSSICVAFDYNPY
+37 LSSLLVDFDYNPY
-50 IVDSLK
+50 IVDAIK
-56 TIPTYYYHKKDK
+56 TIPTTYYHKKDK
-68 VWEFPVCYLG
+68 VWELPVCYLG
-78 RLLDNLTFLDEIQLK
+78 RLLDSLTFLDEIQLR
-93 LLDTPESGQ
+93 LLDTPESGE
-102 FRQGQLFQEPLSEIE
+102 FHFNKIFNLEPLSEIE

-131 AINFGLEHEKWLLLD
+131 AINFGLDKEKWLLLD

-189 AKFST
+189 QKFST

-206 TGTIRYRPMDK
+206 TGTTRYRSIDK

-222 RNPIE
+222 KNPID

-233 NIESLR
+233 NLESLR
-239 DDRIIEAFKKS
+239 DDRIIEAFNTSSNK
-250 ENSFGMI
+250 FGMI

-278 LDAPFKI
+278 LEAPFKI

-304 WTENDQ
+304 WTNNDP
-310 STLTTYKSQYCNFG
+310 SILSTYKSQYCNFG
-324 GFKNAQV
+324 GFKNNQV

-362 KTVTIELLELED
+362 KTVTLELLEPDD

-390 ADKIELKSANLL
+390 ADKIDLKTSSLL
-402 ALTTRLRQATACP
+402 ALTTRLRQASACP
-415 SLLTTQNICSVK
+415 SLLTTQEVSNCKID
-427 VERCV
+427 RCV
-432 ELISELTSQGEKVVV
+432 ELIQELTSQGEKVVV

-462 GQFRYSINTGD
+462 GEFRFSINTGD
-473 TPDAIV
+473 IPDPVVAS
-479 GNNVDRFQNDPNEQV
+479 NVARFQDDPREQV
-494 FAGTWGKV
+494 FTGTWGKV

-508 NAASYLICLDTPYT
+508 NSASYLICLDTPYT

-530 DRVWR
+530 DRIWR
-535 VNNERPAFIT
+535 VNNTRPAFIT
-545 VLECKDTIDERV
+545 VLMCKDTIDERV
-557 QQIIEH
+557 QQIIET

-573 GVEFSGTTSSK
+573 GVEFNNTNNSR
-584 LDDELRAIIR
+584 LDDELRAILR

>member
-1 MFSETPIISVISF
+1 MIHIT
-14 IETWEVLF
+14 
-22 IVYISEISPPKKISG
+22 EISPPKKISG
-37 LSSICVAFDYNPY
+37 LSSICVTFDFNQY
-50 IVDSLK
+50 IVDALK
-56 TIPTYYYHKKDK
+56 AIPTFYYHKKDN
-68 VWEFPVCYLG
+68 VWEFPISYLG
-78 RLLDNLTFLDEIQLK
+78 RLLDSLTFLDEIK
-93 LLDTPESGQ
+93 LSLLNTPEFGHFRSGKQ
-102 FRQGQLFQEPLSEIE
+102 FNLEPLSEIE

-131 AINFGLEHEKWLLLD
+131 AINFGLLQEKWLLLD

-164 RRGIIDHCFII
+164 RRGLIEHCFII

-189 AKFST
+189 QKFST

-206 TGTIRYRPMDK
+206 TGTTRYRPMEK
-217 RAEQL
+217 RAKQL
-222 RNPIE
+222 KDPIE

-233 NIESLR
+233 NLESLR
-239 DDRIIEAFKKS
+239 DDRIIEAFNKS
-250 ENSFGMI
+250 ANQFGMI

-264 AATKTSQQGTNLLK
+264 AATKSSQQGTNLLK
-278 LDAPFKI
+278 LAAPFMI

-304 WTENDQ
+304 WTGNDQ
-310 STLTTYKSQYCNFG
+310 SILTTYKSQYCNFG

-331 IGFKNLEVLQE
+331 LGFKNLDVLQE
-342 EISNCS
+342 EIKACS

-362 KTVTIELLELED
+362 KTVTLEVLEPED

-390 ADKIELKSANLL
+390 ADKIELKSTNLL
-402 ALTTRLRQATACP
+402 ALTTRLRQATSCP
-415 SLLTTQNICSVK
+415 SLLTTQNVSSCK

-432 ELISELTSQGEKVVV
+432 ELIQELTSQGEKVVV

-462 GQFRYSINTGD
+462 GQFRFSVNTGD
-473 TPDAIV
+473 TPDAV
-479 GNNVDRFQNDPNEQV
+479 VASNVDRFQNDPNEQV
-494 FAGTWGKV
+494 FTGTWGKV

-508 NAASYLICLDTPYT
+508 NAASYLICIDTPYT

-530 DRVWR
+530 DRIWR
-535 VNNERPAFIT
+535 VNNTRPAFIT
-545 VLECKDTIDERV
+545 VLLCGDTIDERV
-557 QQIIEH
+557 QQIIET

-573 GVEFSGTTSSK
+573 GVEFSEHSNSK

>member
-1 MFSETPIISVISF
+1 MIRIF
-14 IETWEVLF
+14 
-22 IVYISEISPPKKISG
+22 EISPGKKISG
-37 LSSICVAFDYNPY
+37 LSSLLIDFDFNQY

-56 TIPTYYYHKKDK
+56 TLPTYYYHKKEK
-68 VWEFPVCYLG
+68 VWEVPISYLG
-78 RLLDNLTFLDEIQLK
+78 RILDSLTFLDEIQLR
-93 LLDTPESGQ
+93 LLDTPESGE
-102 FRQGQLFQEPLSEIE
+102 FHFNNNYNLEPLSEIE

-131 AINFGLEHEKWLLLD
+131 AINFGLDKEKWLLLD

-189 AKFST
+189 QKFST
-194 ESAVVLGEYTTR
+194 ESAVVLGEYVTR
-206 TGTIRYRPMDK
+206 TGTTSYRSMDK
-217 RAEQL
+217 RAQQL
-222 RNPIE
+222 KDTIE

-233 NIESLR
+233 NLESLR
-239 DDRIIEAFKKS
+239 DDRIIEAFKTSSNK
-250 ENSFGMI
+250 FGMI

-304 WTENDQ
+304 WTGNDV
-310 STLTTYKSQYCNFG
+310 STLTNYKSQYCNFG
-324 GFKNAQV
+324 GFKNNQV
-331 IGFKNLEVLQE
+331 IGFKNLDVLQE
-342 EISNCS
+342 EIKSCS
-348 LRRTLDQVRSDMPP
+348 LRRTLDQVRTDMPP
-362 KTVTIELLELED
+362 KTVALELLEPDD

-390 ADKIELKSANLL
+390 ADKIELKTSSLL
-402 ALTTRLRQATACP
+402 ALTTRLRQASACP
-415 SLLTTQNICSVK
+415 SILTTQPVSSCK
-427 VERCV
+427 VDRCV
-432 ELISELTSQGEKVVV
+432 ELIQELTSQGEKVVV

-462 GQFRYSINTGD
+462 SEFQFSVNTGD
-473 TPDAIV
+473 IPDAV
-479 GNNVDRFQNDPNEQV
+479 VANNVARFQDDPNEQV
-494 FAGTWGKV
+494 FIGTWGKV

-508 NAASYLICLDTPYT
+508 NSASYLICLDTPYT

-530 DRVWR
+530 DRIWR
-535 VNNERPAFIT
+535 VNNTRPAFIT
-545 VLECKDTIDERV
+545 VLMCKDTIDERV
-557 QQIIEH
+557 QQIIET

-573 GVEFSGTTSSK
+573 GVEFSNTINSK
-584 LDDELRAIIR
+584 LDDVLRDIITN
-594 DL
+594 L

>member
-1 MFSETPIISVISF
+1 MIHIT
-14 IETWEVLF
+14 
-22 IVYISEISPPKKISG
+22 EISPPKKISG
-37 LSSICVAFDYNPY
+37 LSSICVTFDFNQY
-50 IVDSLK
+50 IVDALK
-56 TIPTYYYHKKDK
+56 TIPTYYYHKKDQ
-68 VWEFPVCYLG
+68 VWEFPICYLG
-78 RLLDNLTFLDEIQLK
+78 RLLDSLTFLDEIQLK
-93 LLDTPESGQ
+93 LLDIPKSEEFRFGKQ
-102 FRQGQLFQEPLSEIE
+102 FNLEPLSEIE

-131 AINFGLEHEKWLLLD
+131 AINFGLAQEKWLLLD

-164 RRGIIDHCFII
+164 RRGLIDHCFII

-189 AKFST
+189 EKFST
-194 ESAVVLGEYTTR
+194 ESAVVLGEYVTR
-206 TGTIRYRPMDK
+206 TGTIRYRSMDK
-217 RAEQL
+217 RAKQL
-222 RNPIE
+222 MDPIE

-233 NIESLR
+233 NLESLR
-239 DDRIIEAFKKS
+239 DDRIIEAFKKTH
-250 ENSFGMI
+250 NKFGMI

-264 AATKTSQQGTNLLK
+264 AATKSSQQGTNLLK

-310 STLTTYKSQYCNFG
+310 SILSTYKSQYCNFG

-362 KTVTIELLELED
+362 KTVTIEVLEPDD

-415 SLLTTQNICSVK
+415 SLLTTQKISSCK
-427 VERCV
+427 IDRCV
-432 ELISELTSQGEKVVV
+432 ELIQELTSQGEKVVV

-455 NELAAKL
+455 NELAVKL
-462 GQFRYSINTGD
+462 DQFRFSINTGD
-473 TPDAIV
+473 TPDAVV
-479 GNNVDRFQNDPNEQV
+479 GSNVTRFQEDPREQV

-522 AAMFDQGT
+522 SAMFDQGT

-535 VNNERPAFIT
+535 VNNTRPAFIT
-545 VLECKDTIDERV
+545 VLLCKETIDERV
-557 QQIIEH
+557 QEIIER

-573 GVEFSGTTSSK
+573 GVEFSGPLNSK
-584 LDDELRAIIR
+584 LDDELRAIIQ

>member
-1 MFSETPIISVISF
+1 MIHIT
-14 IETWEVLF
+14 
-22 IVYISEISPPKKISG
+22 EISPPKKISG
-37 LSSICVAFDYNPY
+37 LSSICVTFDFNQH

-56 TIPTYYYHKKDK
+56 TIPTFYYHKKDN
-68 VWEFPVCYLG
+68 VWEFPVCYLN
-78 RLLDNLTFLDEIQLK
+78 RLLDNLTFLDEITLR
-93 LLDTPESGQ
+93 LLDTPESGE
-102 FRQGQLFQEPLSEIE
+102 FHFGRQYNLEPLSEIE

-131 AINFGLEHEKWLLLD
+131 AINYGLAHEKWLLLD

-164 RRGIIDHCFII
+164 RRGLIEHCFII

-194 ESAVVLGEYTTR
+194 ESAVVLGEHITR
-206 TGTIRYRPMDK
+206 TGSIRYKSMDK
-217 RAEQL
+217 RAQQL
-222 RNPIE
+222 KGPIE

-233 NIESLR
+233 NLESLR

-250 ENSFGMI
+250 SNSFGMI

-304 WTENDQ
+304 WTGNDQ

-324 GFKNAQV
+324 GIKDSQV
-331 IGFKNLEVLQE
+331 IGFKNLDVLRE
-342 EISNCS
+342 EIESCS

-362 KTVTIELLELED
+362 KTITVEVLEPDEN
-374 DQRKFY
+374 QRKFY

-390 ADKIELKSANLL
+390 ADKIELKASNLL

-415 SLLTTQNICSVK
+415 SILTTQK
-427 VERCV
+427 VGSCKVDRCF
-432 ELISELTSQGEKVVV
+432 ELIQELTSQGEKVVV

-455 NELAAKL
+455 HELAAKL
-462 GQFRYSINTGD
+462 DQFRFSVNTGD
-473 TPDAIV
+473 VADVVVA
-479 GNNVDRFQNDPNEQV
+479 NNVEKFQSDPNEQV
-494 FAGTWGKV
+494 FIGTWGKV

-508 NAASYLICLDTPYT
+508 NAASYLICIDTPYT

-530 DRVWR
+530 DRIWR
-535 VNNERPAFIT
+535 VNNTRPAFIT
-545 VLECKDTIDERV
+545 VLICNETIDERV
-557 QQIIEH
+557 QEIIET
-563 KKELGEYLVD
+563 KKELGDYLVD
-573 GVEFSGTTSSK
+573 GVEFNGQQNSK
-584 LDDELRAIIR
+584 LNDELLSIIR
-594 DL
+594 NL

>member
-1 MFSETPIISVISF
+1 MIYITETAEPR
-14 IETWEVLF
+14 
-22 IVYISEISPPKKISG
+22 KISG
-37 LSSICVAFDYNPY
+37 LSSLLVTFDFNQY
-50 IVDSLK
+50 IVDALK
-56 TIPTYYYHKKDK
+56 TIPTYYYHKKDN

-78 RLLDNLTFLDEIQLK
+78 RLLDSLTFLDEIQLN
-93 LLDTPESGQ
+93 LLDIPKSDQ
-102 FRQGQLFQEPLSEIE
+102 FRPGKFNLEPLSEIE
-117 KVSFKMKPFEHQLE
+117 KVSFKLKPFEHQLE
-131 AINFGLEHEKWLLLD
+131 AINYGLANEKWLLLD
-146 SMGLGKTNSI
+146 SMGLGKSATI
-156 IWLAETLK
+156 MWLAETLK
-164 RRGIIDHCFII
+164 RRGIIDHCFLI

-189 AKFST
+189 EKFST
-194 ESAVVLGEYTTR
+194 ESAVVLGEYVTR
-206 TGTIRYRPMDK
+206 NGTIRYRSMDK
-217 RAEQL
+217 RAQQL
-222 RNPIE
+222 KDPIE

-233 NIESLR
+233 NLESLR
-239 DDRIIEAFKKS
+239 DDRVIEAFKKS
-250 ENSFGMI
+250 SNKFGMI

-264 AATKTSQQGTNLLK
+264 AATKSSQQGTNLLK

-304 WTENDQ
+304 WTGNDQ
-310 STLTTYKSQYCNFG
+310 STLTAYKSQYCNFG

-342 EISNCS
+342 EISACS
-348 LRRTLDQVRSDMPP
+348 LRRTLDQVRSDMPA
-362 KTVTIELLELED
+362 KTVTVELLEPED

-415 SLLTTQNICSVK
+415 SLLTTQSVSSCK
-427 VERCV
+427 VDRCV
-432 ELISELTSQGEKVVV
+432 ELIQELTSQGEKVVV

-462 GQFRYSINTGD
+462 GQFRFSINTGD
-473 TPDAIV
+473 TPDAV
-479 GNNVDRFQNDPNEQV
+479 VANNVSRFQEDPKEQV
-494 FAGTWGKV
+494 FAGTFGKV

-508 NAASYLICLDTPYT
+508 NAASYMICLDTPYT
-522 AAMFDQGT
+522 DAMFSQAT

-535 VNNERPAFIT
+535 VTNTRPAFIT
-545 VLECKDTIDERV
+545 VLQCADTIDERV
-557 QQIIEH
+557 WEIVET

-573 GVEFSGTTSSK
+573 GIEFSSATNNR
-584 LDDELRAIIR
+584 LDDALRQILA